1 MNGSVLF
8 LLALAEG
15 PLFRCAFALLVLGLL
30 RLALLS
36 ASDAVGG
43 YLTARDAREFW
54 RKVGQRGLALVSPA
68 LVLGRA
74 RLGIGRALFAYHIGL
89 NVASLLFRLGVLVVP
104 TFMVAHVYLWERGLN
119 VSWPALPGRVAD
131 VLSGLTIAAGVLAF
145 LGRIYSPLMR
155 RMEPVWT
162 FFKPLILLAPFV
174 TGFLAMHPTWSPVDY
189 HVMRFL
195 HIVSACVVFILVP
208 FTRLLAYLH
217 APLTQLLPEAAWL
230 PAQAADQVQT
240 GRTPNGMTR

>member
-1 MNGSVLF
+1 MNGSILF
-8 LLALAEG
+8 LLQLAEG

-36 ASDAVGG
+36 VSDAIGG
-43 YLTARDAREFW
+43 YLTARDAGEFW
-54 RKVGQRGLALVSPA
+54 RKAGQRGLALVSPA

-74 RLGIGRALFAYHIGL
+74 RLGISRALFAYHIGL
-89 NVASLLFRLGVLVVP
+89 NVASLVFRLGVLLVP
-104 TFMVAHVYLWERGLN
+104 TFMVAHVYLWERGLGI
-119 VSWPALPGRVAD
+119 SWPALPGRVAD
-131 VLSGLTIAAGVLAF
+131 VLAGITIAAGVLAF

-155 RMEPVWT
+155 RTEPVWT
-162 FFKPLILLAPFV
+162 FFKPLILLAPFI
-174 TGFLAMHPTWSPVDY
+174 TGFLAMHPTWSPIDY

-217 APLTQLLPEAAWL
+217 TPLTQILPEAAWS
-230 PAQAADQVQT
+230 PAPVDDQVQT
-240 GRTPNGMTR
+240 GRAPDVMTQ